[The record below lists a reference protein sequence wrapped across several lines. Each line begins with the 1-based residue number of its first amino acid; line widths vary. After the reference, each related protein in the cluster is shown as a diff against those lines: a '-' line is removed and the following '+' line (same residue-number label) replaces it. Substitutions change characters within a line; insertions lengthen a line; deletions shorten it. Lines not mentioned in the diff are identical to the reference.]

1 MSGTSPAA
9 PVGGEAPSK
18 LTGGAILLVAFLAMA
33 LAAVAAWLYFA
44 RAERIDGAARVQA
57 HFGAPVERVGL
68 QVAAAQRLPD
78 GIEIVALRDFARV
91 EADAPEVAASV
102 EGVDRAKVD
111 LGPLGTTPSEALLVF
126 AQEDSWAKVRKEH
139 FERVRWK
146 DLAEVPAS
154 GGVQTVGEGKLP
166 WRSYEVAWVHERAW
180 DARAGF
186 RDAIRADVSLPGR
199 PASLLLAW
207 PRGARGGVEGLG
219 EFLARLEP

>member
-1 MSGTSPAA
+1 MSGTSLAA

-18 LTGGAILLVAFLAMA
+18 LTGGTILLVAFLAMT

-68 QVAAAQRLPD
+68 QVASAQRLPD

-111 LGPLGTTPSEALLVF
+111 LGPLGTPPSEALLVF

-207 PRGARGGVEGLG
+207 PRGARGGVDGLR